1 MKHVPGWVLAV
12 IVAALTVTFLG
23 IMGSLVYLSGKN
35 ADTTVVMQFINTAFN
50 FALLILTGTGAAAAT
65 AAAKSAA
72 AAEKQTN
79 GELGPRIVE
88 SVHTA
93 MDERE
98 NGNGGGTNGR
108 PAV

>member
-1 MKHVPGWVLAV
+1 MRNVPAWVLAV
-12 IVAALTVTFLG
+12 FGVCTTIAFLG
-23 IMGSLVYLSGKN
+23 ILAAVVYLTGRD
-35 ADTTVVMQFINTAFN
+35 ADTSSVMTLVNTALN
-50 FALLILTGTGAAAAT
+50 FVLLLIAGTGTAAAA

-108 PAV
+108 SHV